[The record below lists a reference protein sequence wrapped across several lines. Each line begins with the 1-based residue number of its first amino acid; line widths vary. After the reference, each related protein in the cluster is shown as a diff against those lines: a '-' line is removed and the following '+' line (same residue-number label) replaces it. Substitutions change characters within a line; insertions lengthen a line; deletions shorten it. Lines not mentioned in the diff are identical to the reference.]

1 MTLAL
6 TIIFAFMVF
15 MLILKK
21 CNLLFVGI
29 FSLLIIAAIS
39 LGVGYGMALL
49 VMSLIG
55 PILKII
61 LFVAIAIIV
70 IILIL
75 GVFSR

>member
-49 VMSLIG
+49 VMSFIG
-55 PILKII
+55 PLLNILLI
-61 LFVAIAIIV
+61 VAIAII
-70 IILIL
+70 ILIL
-75 GVFSR
+75 IIGASSR

>member
-29 FSLLIIAAIS
+29 FSLLIITAIS

-55 PILKII
+55 PLLKILLI
-61 LFVAIAIIV
+61 VAIV
-70 IILIL
+70 IIVLIL
-75 GVFSR
+75 IFGASSR

>member
-61 LFVAIAIIV
+61 VFIAIAIVV
-70 IILIL
+70 IIFIF